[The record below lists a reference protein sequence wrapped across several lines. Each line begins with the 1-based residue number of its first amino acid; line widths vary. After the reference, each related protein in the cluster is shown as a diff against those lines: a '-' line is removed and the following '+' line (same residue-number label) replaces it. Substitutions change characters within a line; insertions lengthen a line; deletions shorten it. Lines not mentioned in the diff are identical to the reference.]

1 MNQSQEQEADQTL
14 DSINRRTG
22 RNMPQAIATGVLLV
36 LVIVACVLIRPDA
49 FMLLIVFFMT
59 LGLWELRVDFATA
72 GIDLP
77 ILALWICSAATMLA
91 MFYSSDHVAAM
102 IIGVLLTAVI
112 VTIGSG
118 LRGRASRRLER
129 AVLGKR
135 EQADLPK
142 RPGEDGFGRDAAAGL
157 GPHERGSRY
166 INASVAL
173 LTVVYIT
180 FLACLIVLP
189 TTFGHPV
196 AHAMMAVF
204 LPAVSDIG
212 GLFFGA
218 WLGKHK
224 LSPRISPKKSWE
236 GLGGSMLLC
245 AVASCAIFACTF
257 PSRTWSQL
265 WFPAICLGAMV
276 GVTGTFG
283 DLSASLIK
291 RDLGIK
297 DMGHLLKGHGGVLDR
312 VDSIL
317 MSAPFI
323 AAFLWI
329 TGL

>member
-1 MNQSQEQEADQTL
+1 MKQSQSDDASQTI
-14 DSINRRTG
+14 DAINQRTG
-22 RNMPQAIATGVLLV
+22 RNMPQAVATGALLV
-36 LVIVACVLIRPDA
+36 AVILACVLIRPDA

-72 GIDLP
+72 DIHIP
-77 ILALWICSAATMLA
+77 IVALWICSAATMLL
-91 MFYSSDHVAAM
+91 MFYGSDHLSYMFAALLATLVLVAIAASFQ
-102 IIGVLLTAVI
+102 GG
-112 VTIGSG
+112 GSSS
-118 LRGRASRRLER
+118 LRR
-129 AVLGKR
+129 AVAHKLKLGSESDLAGQASQAQGSLSERILGK
-135 EQADLPK
+135 
-142 RPGEDGFGRDAAAGL
+142 
-157 GPHERGSRY
+157 Y
-166 INASVAL
+166 TNVAVSM

-180 FLACLIVLP
+180 MLACFIVLP
-189 TTFGHPV
+189 TTFGGHPV
-196 AHAMMAVF
+196 AHAMIAVF

-218 WLGKHK
+218 WFGKHK
-224 LSPRISPKKSWE
+224 LSPRISPKKSVE
-236 GLGGSMLLC
+236 GLAGSMLMCIL
-245 AVASCAIFACTF
+245 AAFAIFAATY
-257 PSRTWSQL
+257 PREQWQQIWWVAL
-265 WFPAICLGAMV
+265 VLGATV

-323 AAFLWI
+323 TCILWV